1 MNVIVVGDF
10 SSTNLGDPILTKS
23 ALHIVDELK
32 SECGNIKKTAI
43 FDIAGRPEQKIPLS
57 EKLKEINHSSEP
69 SGKRKKDIKKNYSKS
84 NKRAFIKWL
93 IKDKKIFE
101 ARLKKLMSLQ
111 GTNVFVI
118 AGGALLSRSLFYA
131 LRINEIIKVAEKCNG
146 KVIFNAVGIE
156 KCPAT
161 SVSRIYARK
170 FLSSDWVIAFSTR
183 DQVDEVSSLVKNKD
197 FIIRTPDPGI
207 FAAEAF
213 GVEKK
218 NTDIVGIGTI
228 SLEAY
233 KSVVFEDERADA
245 ITTDDLF
252 SFWYGITSRL
262 DEAGQPWKVFTN
274 GGPKDCQMAY
284 TFLKKYNYDIDEHL
298 VLPAETPDELV
309 EQISQFKVVAA
320 HRLHA
325 LIIASSLYIPVVPFV
340 WSDKVVKFSESIKN
354 KNYFWPDVSRCSEI
368 TDILCCE
375 TDTKNFLSN
384 ILNSKK
390 MSKEF
395 LFEALTKE
403 EIK

>member
-23 ALHIVDELK
+23 ALYIVNELK
-32 SECGNIKKTAI
+32 AECDYIKETSI

-57 EKLKEINHSSEP
+57 EKLKEVKHSSE
-69 SGKRKKDIKKNYSKS
+69 SSDKRKKDIKKSYSKS
-84 NKRAFIKWL
+84 NIKAFIKWC

-101 ARLKKLMSLQ
+101 ARLRKLMSPQ
-111 GTNVFVI
+111 DTNVFVI

-131 LRINEIIKVAEKCNG
+131 LRLNHIVKTAEKCNG

-156 KCPAT
+156 KCPST
-161 SVSRIYARK
+161 SVSRMYARK
-170 FLSSDWVIAFSTR
+170 FLASKSVVGCSTR
-183 DQVDEVSSLVKNKD
+183 DQVEEISSLVKNKD
-197 FIIRTPDPGI
+197 FVVRTPDPGI

-213 GVEKK
+213 GVKK
-218 NTDIVGIGTI
+218 QESDVVGIGAI

-233 KSVVFEDERADA
+233 KSVVFEDERADS
-245 ITTDDLF
+245 ITADDLF
-252 SFWYGITSRL
+252 NFWYGITSRL
-262 DEAGQPWKVFTN
+262 DEVGQSWKMFTN

-298 VLPAETPDELV
+298 VLPAEAPEELV
-309 EQISQFKVVAA
+309 EQISQFKAVAA

-340 WSDKVVKFSESIKN
+340 WSDKVVKFSESIKIN
-354 KNYFWPDVSRCSEI
+354 DYFWPDVNKCQKI
-368 TDILCCE
+368 ADILCCE
-375 TDTKNFLSN
+375 SDIGTFSQN

-390 MSKEF
+390 RSKEF
-395 LFEALTKE
+395 LFDSLKKKETK
-403 EIK
+403 

>member
-23 ALHIVDELK
+23 ALHIVNELK
-32 SECGNIKKTAI
+32 SECGYIKKTAI

-57 EKLKEINHSSEP
+57 EKLKEVNHSSEP

-93 IKDKKIFE
+93 IKDKKIFD
-101 ARLKKLMSLQ
+101 ARLKKLMSAQ
-111 GTNVFVI
+111 DTNVFII

-161 SVSRIYARK
+161 SVSRMYARR
-170 FLSSDWVIAFSTR
+170 FLSSDCVVAFSTR

-218 NTDIVGIGTI
+218 NTDIVGIGAI

-245 ITTDDLF
+245 ITADDLF

-262 DEAGQPWKVFTN
+262 EEVGQPWKVFTN

-354 KNYFWPDVSRCSEI
+354 KNYFWPDVSSCERI
-368 TDILCCE
+368 TNILCKE
-375 TDTKNFLSN
+375 IYEDDFSPVISDFKEQSRKFLKTSLEK
-384 ILNSKK
+384 IS
-390 MSKEF
+390 
-395 LFEALTKE
+395 
-403 EIK
+403 